1 MKRFF
6 VVAAFILAGPLAIT
20 PPLAAQQQ
28 GATAPNGGTD
38 QNADAKRGK
47 PPFPLWKAE
56 LPGGNYIVARN
67 AINAIS
73 SQQYVLDGVARVTE
87 VNITT
92 AGNFHPRFYY
102 LEMLDSSA
110 AAASVP
116 GAQLAADR
124 AQSLAQA
131 AGEQAAPEAWTK
143 VVKNYPA
150 TTHASTIEYRL
161 DTPDQLQKLYESVE
175 RVWLTGE
182 SEVYT
187 PQGIKPYDRG
197 KEIKNANDDE
207 GSGGPGAGAG
217 GGDNN

>member
-1 MKRFF
+1 MKRSFA
-6 VVAAFILAGPLAIT
+6 VAALIVTGAVVLVH
-20 PPLAAQQQ
+20 PLAAQQQ
-28 GATAPNGGTD
+28 GGNNNN
-38 QNADAKRGK
+38 QNDGAKRIK

-92 AGNFHPRFYY
+92 SGNFHPRFYY
-102 LEMLDSSA
+102 LEMLSSSTA
-110 AAASVP
+110 AANLP
-116 GAQLAADR
+116 GAALVADQAKLM
-124 AQSLAQA
+124 AQT
-131 AGEQAAPEAWTK
+131 AGEQLAPEVWSK

-161 DTPDQLQKLYESVE
+161 DTADQLQKLYESVE

-187 PQGIKPYDRG
+187 PKGIKSYNPQD
-197 KEIKNANDDE
+197 EIKDVSDDN
-207 GSGGPGAGAG
+207 GNGGPGTGGGAG
-217 GGDNN
+217 NN